1 MLHIIYPHRD
11 KISCP
16 DAIGRNLIDF
26 FSRRVKVRAYELNE
40 PHLISPEPGDV
51 LLGHPSPAWWSPF
64 RRTLQDPRWSR
75 KVAIFPFVH
84 TDYRQCAFFD
94 PLISSCDAVLS
105 ITGHYWY
112 SSIEQSRFA
121 HWAPR
126 VKHLDLA
133 VNRAHFPHIKAG
145 FNAKG
150 SRRFL
155 YIGHGAWMKNVP
167 YLQRLA
173 AKRPDWTFAWIGG
186 KQDKSRHL
194 KCLGSHDFSKES
206 SRALVAEYDFLICT
220 SSADANPTTILE
232 AMAWGLIPV
241 CTPTCGYDNEP
252 GIFNIPLNNVD
263 KALRILEKLQYLDES
278 DLRGLQEQNLVR
290 LQEHYNWDRFC
301 QQVADSVLSS
311 EVAPIGKQSFLNALA
326 LRSAAITS
334 PYAPFRYRTLQRSL
348 RRRFLGVRR

>member
-1 MLHIIYPHRD
+1 VLHIIYPHQNT
-11 KISCP
+11 ISCP
-16 DAIGRNLIDF
+16 NAIGRNLVDY
-26 FSRRVKVRAYELNE
+26 FSSRVKVRAYELNE
-40 PHLISPEPGDV
+40 PQLLRPEPGDV

-64 RRTLQDPRWSR
+64 RRTLRDPRWSR
-75 KVAIFPFVH
+75 KIAIFPFVH

-112 SSIEQSRFA
+112 STIGHSHFA

-126 VKHLDLA
+126 MKHLDLA
-133 VNRAHFPHIKAG
+133 VDRSHFPFIKKG
-145 FNAKG
+145 FRAKG
-150 SRRFL
+150 ARRFL

-173 AKRPDWTFAWIGG
+173 ARRPDWTFSWIGEERDRSG
-186 KQDKSRHL
+186 RL
-194 KCLGSHDFSKES
+194 KCLGSHDFRRES
-206 SRALVAEYDFLICT
+206 SRSLVAEHDFLICT

-232 AMAWGLIPV
+232 SMAWGLIPV
-241 CTPTCGYDNEP
+241 CTPTCGYDSEP
-252 GIFNIPLNNVD
+252 GIFNIPLNDVD
-263 KALRILEKLQYLDES
+263 GALSMLERLQHLDES
-278 DLRGLQEQNLVR
+278 VLQSVQQQNLVR

-301 QQVADSVLSS
+301 TQVAESVFSS
-311 EVAPIGKQSFLNALA
+311 EVAPIGQQSLTNALA
-326 LRSAAITS
+326 LRAAALTS